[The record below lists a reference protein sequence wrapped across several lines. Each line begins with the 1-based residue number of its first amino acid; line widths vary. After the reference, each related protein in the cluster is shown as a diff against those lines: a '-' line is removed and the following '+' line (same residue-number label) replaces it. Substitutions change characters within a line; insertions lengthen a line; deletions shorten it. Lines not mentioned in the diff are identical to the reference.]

1 MNFVPVVFV
10 IAAISGIN
18 NGEPTDYQTAFNRAQ
33 QDDKPLLVLVTAEW
47 CPPCKMMKQTTIPQM
62 IEAKQFDGVHF
73 ATVDLDKNPTDARN
87 LIGTRGVPQL
97 VIYEKQND
105 AWNVRFLSGYQDV
118 AKVQSFLGQSPT
130 IRTAQ
135 ADLQVA
141 DQ

>member
-1 MNFVPVVFV
+1 MNFVPVVVV

-18 NGEPTDYQTAFNRAQ
+18 NSEPTDYQTAFDRAQ
-33 QDDKPLLVLVTAEW
+33 KDDKPLLVLVTAEW

-62 IEAKQFDGVHF
+62 IEGKKFDQVHF

-87 LIGTRGVPQL
+87 LIGNRGIPQL

-105 AWNVRFLSGYQDV
+105 TWNVRYLSGYQDV
-118 AKVQSFLGQSPT
+118 AKVESFLSQSPT